1 METFEILEKYKKVAI
16 VGISDKPDRP
26 SNEVARYLM
35 DNSDLKLYF
44 VNPLLTQ
51 VLGQPVYPSLLEIP
65 EKVEIVDIF
74 RKASEIP
81 ALVPDAI
88 KIGAKV
94 FWMQLGIENAEARAA
109 AQKAGIEVVENKCTA
124 IEWQKYLRSKK

>member
-1 METFEILEKYKKVAI
+1 MEAIEILKKYKNIAI

-35 DNSDLKLYF
+35 ENSDLNLYF

-51 VLGQPVYPSLLEIP
+51 VLGQTVYPSLLEIP

-124 IEWQKYLRSKK
+124 IEWQKYLRSNK